1 VPKTLQ
7 RKNIRNLLKSLGK
20 KDLQIVGTGI
30 AQAKI
35 VQSIYIK
42 RKTSMKSICYVLD
55 KIVQRW
61 AKMSND

>member
-1 VPKTLQ
+1 MPKTLQ
-7 RKNIRNLLKSLGK
+7 HKNVRNLSKSLGK
-20 KDLQIVGTGI
+20 KDLQIIGTGI
-30 AQAKI
+30 ARAKI
-35 VQSIYIK
+35 VQSICIK